1 MKKLKYLLLSIAV
14 CMTSCVGNA
23 EFSAYV
29 KAHRMKYEAMSPVY
43 RTYLM
48 NDETID
54 EALRNTRLRLL
65 EAELAMILAAE
76 ESLQV
81 STVPFPVPP
90 APPPG
95 N

>member
-1 MKKLKYLLLSIAV
+1 MEVRNYINGKFVNSISKKKI
-14 CMTSCVGNA
+14 
-23 EFSAYV
+23 
-29 KAHRMKYEAMSPVY
+29 PV
-43 RTYLM
+43 L
-48 NDETID
+48 NPSNQNLVESID

-65 EAELAMILAAE
+65 ESELAMILAAE

-90 APPPG
+90 ALPPG